1 MLKRYLVLPV
11 ILIASAVTF
20 AACGSSGA
28 SDEDQI
34 TEAIQTSAT
43 TSDPANCTKFS
54 TQAFMEQ
61 SAQTEGKA
69 AVEMCEE
76 EVKNPEDR
84 AESVA
89 VSNVEVEGEKA
100 TAEAAVT
107 GGGFDGQAL
116 DIALVKEDGQ
126 WKLNEV
132 SGFAKLDKVKLV
144 ESLEKSL
151 EESSGEL
158 SEETGSCIV
167 EGFEEATQPE
177 IEKYV
182 LSSSA
187 EAIEE
192 LAQECS

>member
-1 MLKRYLVLPV
+1 LLKRYLVLPAV
-11 ILIASAVTF
+11 LIASALAF
-20 AACGSSGA
+20 AACGSSGS
-28 SDEDQI
+28 SDEGQI

-43 TSDPANCTKFS
+43 GSDPANCTKLS
-54 TQAFMEQ
+54 TQSFMEQ
-61 SAQTEGKA
+61 SSQTEGKE
-69 AVEMCEE
+69 AVKMCEE

-89 VSNVEVEGEKA
+89 VSNVEVEGEEA

-116 DIALVKEDGQ
+116 DIALVKEGGQ
-126 WKLNEV
+126 WKLNEI
-132 SGFAKLDKVKLV
+132 SGFAKLDKAKLV
-144 ESLEKSL
+144 ESLEKSI
-151 EESSGEL
+151 EGSSGEL

-177 IEKYV
+177 IEEFV
-182 LSSSA
+182 LSSSP

-192 LAQECS
+192 LAKECS